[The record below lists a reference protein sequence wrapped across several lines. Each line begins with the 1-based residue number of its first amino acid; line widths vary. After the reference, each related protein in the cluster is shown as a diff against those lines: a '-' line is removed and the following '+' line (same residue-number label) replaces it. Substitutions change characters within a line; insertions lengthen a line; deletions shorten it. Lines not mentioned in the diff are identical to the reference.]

1 MKTTIILLATAGAL
15 ALAGCQTQPRLALN
29 PSFGNTVRHN
39 MAVHIVN
46 PRPAMAATEV
56 TDMDG
61 QRSAEAIGRYHR
73 GETIQPIDITTTT
86 VGGD

>member
-1 MKTTIILLATAGAL
+1 
-15 ALAGCQTQPRLALN
+15 
-29 PSFGNTVRHN
+29 

-61 QRSAEAIGRYHR
+61 QRSAGAIGRYHR
-73 GETIQPIDITTTT
+73 GETIEPIDITTTT